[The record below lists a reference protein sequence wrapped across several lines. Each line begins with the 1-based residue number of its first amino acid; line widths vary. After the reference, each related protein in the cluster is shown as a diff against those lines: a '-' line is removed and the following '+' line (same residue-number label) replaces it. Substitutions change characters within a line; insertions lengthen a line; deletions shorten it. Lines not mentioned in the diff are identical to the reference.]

1 MAEHKSL
8 PIEVNY
14 DQHILL
20 RIKTSIV
27 FDSISKGKYV
37 LNKHKKLA
45 NENPSHTKINLTQ
58 SLYILINFYT
68 VRLAI
73 WYKIPF
79 SYRRYIPEFKV
90 KRIGQQTL
98 VYNKQRE
105 IEHGKDKG
113 E

>member
-1 MAEHKSL
+1 MKNL
-8 PIEVNY
+8 
-14 DQHILL
+14 QM
-20 RIKTSIV
+20 KT
-27 FDSISKGKYV
+27 
-37 LNKHKKLA
+37 HHTPKLTW
-45 NENPSHTKINLTQ
+45 PKV
-58 SLYILINFYT
+58 YILINFYT

-90 KRIGQQTL
+90 KRIGQQTF